1 MNLPKP
7 YIICKDNIIRDPK
20 NPKCPN
26 AQLEPLV
33 IKLHDEV
40 KLTYD
45 EEYLYGCLIM
55 SLTEIIL
62 NNKRFKHQD
71 LDLKEEIRSR
81 VLTRIVDKL
90 PKYFDITRGSK
101 AYSLAFRIGYCEGI
115 QTLLDNNKKV
125 EVERK
130 LLEAYNQMCMD
141 AGRKISPNDIE
152 MFNNLILEE
161 EIKE

>member
-26 AQLEPLV
+26 KFLEPLV
-33 IKLHDEV
+33 IKLHNNE
-40 KLTYD
+40 KLKVD

-55 SLTEIIL
+55 SLTEIVL
-62 NNKRFKHQD
+62 NNKKFKYQD

-81 VLTRIVDKL
+81 ILVRLVANL
-90 PKYFDITRGSK
+90 PKYFDISRGSK

-115 QTLLDNNKKV
+115 QTLLDNNRKV
-125 EVERK
+125 QAERK
-130 LLEAYNQMCMD
+130 LMEAYNQL
-141 AGRKISPNDIE
+141 IE
-152 MFNNLILEE
+152 RGLLVDDCSIEKFNNLILEE